1 MEKIKIKK
9 LWNDLD
15 EYEMNKLEAKVN
27 TEIEILKKK
36 ENKVRKI
43 IKDIEK
49 SNLKLEELEMMKTG
63 DALLKEIKD
72 KELEFRDIQV
82 NCKSH
87 CLHILND
94 IILFQS
100 KVYVINYNL
109 IF

>member
-1 MEKIKIKK
+1 MKNGKIKIKK

-15 EYEMNKLEAKVN
+15 QYEKNKLEAKVN
-27 TEIEILKKK
+27 TKIEILKKK

-72 KELEFRDIQV
+72 KELELIRDIQV

-87 CLHILND
+87 CLHLLND
-94 IILFQS
+94 IILF
-100 KVYVINYNL
+100 
-109 IF
+109 

>member
-1 MEKIKIKK
+1 MEILMKNGKIKIKK

-15 EYEMNKLEAKVN
+15 QYEINKLEAKVN

-72 KELEFRDIQV
+72 NELELIRDIQV

-87 CLHILND
+87 CLHLLND
-94 IILFQS
+94 IILF
-100 KVYVINYNL
+100 
-109 IF
+109 